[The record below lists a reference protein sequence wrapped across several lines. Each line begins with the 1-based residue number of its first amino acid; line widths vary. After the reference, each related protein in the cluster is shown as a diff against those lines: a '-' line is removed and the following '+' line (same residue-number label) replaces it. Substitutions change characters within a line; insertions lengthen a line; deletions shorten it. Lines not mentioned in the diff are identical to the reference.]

1 MNNQSM
7 FASLN
12 SPEGESQG
20 SYDSSLLQGADAH
33 NVANGNF
40 AFTDPS
46 TWGEGVSNAG
56 KFAAG
61 AALSGLNSFYN
72 TGVTVGNWLGA
83 DLKENDTGA
92 WIASVDDDLGKY
104 YQNNKNSVDM
114 AGFVLGSLVPGL
126 GGVKLLN
133 AGQKVLRVA
142 QETGMIGSNLSRVTG
157 LLTPSTKAYT
167 TLAAAD
173 IAQTSATFSA
183 ISGNA
188 LKAIGS
194 GYGQAALESA
204 AFEIA
209 VTATSFKSPVLDGQ
223 DGWDIAKNMLVG
235 TAVGGVIGGAINHAI
250 TLGNIKGAI
259 KSFTPA
265 EKQFADVTDITSLSP
280 AQRIIARTDRISTMP
295 VAPTAQSI
303 MDGSYEFAQP
313 LLKDLNAGQQADV
326 SGKLSGRLG
335 RLREE
340 TMTSLD
346 NKNRMDM
353 QELVTGMS
361 KSGDPVLAN
370 HMADMSKG
378 LSGDQTIANMEGLT
392 EIGRVG
398 TKLKAEKEI
407 EAFTTKQAKN
417 IAGILDDD
425 VDTAANMLP
434 AKVGYVKISG
444 SDLGKVSFDEPKM
457 LALGD
462 THESATEIL
471 RTVDGYKFKESRV
484 WDAKSADHTEA
495 EARYIWADNKAKV
508 KEGMTIGEH
517 DIPLLEKAM
526 QEKLGNIVVA
536 SERGNYEISTLQDL
550 VKHIQTSKEEVA
562 HSLLQ
567 GSKAGTG
574 ATTDEIAKITNVTR
588 DFLEQGPNQDGIASN
603 IFARQ
608 AEKAA
613 YQKTLEEKG
622 ILTQDRLD
630 GFQYQPTYAKAA
642 YDTRV
647 LQAMDQNQISGM
659 AYLKAQQKL
668 YQQGVDLVMANHIPE
683 DLLNRFWHPGDDM
696 MLKTNRFGSGPGLT
710 SFANG
715 GYHTPESW
723 AESIGSATAALQK
736 HFKDATT
743 DRLQSVLYKLASN
756 QEAAIEF
763 ESVNKHLMA
772 SSEQYGIHPDGN
784 RLVPLD
790 ILDWEDAVRA
800 GKKVERPQLAEGTK
814 ESIPLKT
821 EEARAA
827 WTERTNLTGE
837 RTQAFGEV
845 RNAQGLTD
853 MKDPRALRPVR
864 PDPKDYPYYAVVI
877 DDSVTG
883 VGHKSMIHAAS
894 AKDLEGMLA
903 KVPPNYR
910 KYKGDQLK
918 QFHEAHGDFDYELTL
933 HENYID
939 ADLKRSGVNN
949 PFFIKTDPQKIAQD
963 LLRDHLKSD
972 DIFSR
977 ELVNAKY
984 EKEFSFLRQQ
994 GEQYTNTATSKYT
1007 GSYRDI
1013 ENSVKNPY
1021 LNYVKTSLNISQ
1033 ITEHPMLMGLNQ
1045 KLDSAVSNTW
1055 NTIQEAARTAKTV
1068 EQLQP
1073 VNDAL
1078 NKFGV
1083 KTGYY
1088 DAATQLL
1095 ANHSAPK
1102 GVLTNFVSKANAM
1115 LSTLTLRL
1123 DPFNAINNAVGSTI
1137 LYGTELKSFINS
1149 MGSADGELAGKLTG
1163 MLKMDRPSMAN
1174 IAGQQTDQVT
1184 TAGKVMQQ
1192 AVKNWFDKEATTMSG
1207 VPLKD
1212 YYAKHGWSTR
1222 LSDQARQMLED
1233 LTLVGNETPSIMQ
1246 GKLQSA
1252 FKNFKNLADKGEKLT
1267 GNKYAE
1273 EFNRFVSADSM
1284 RQLTDLGVASGKITE
1299 QEALGYINTFVNRTQ
1314 GNILASQRPLM
1325 FQGAVGQAVGLF
1337 QTYQFNMMQQ
1347 LFRHIGEGAPKDAA
1361 MLMGLQGTMYGMN
1374 GLPGFNYL
1382 NTHIVGTL
1390 SGNKDHTD
1398 LYSSTYG
1405 AAGKSVGDLLLYGL
1419 PSNLLR
1425 ANLYSRGDIN
1435 PRQITII
1442 PVNPVDIPFVNATM
1456 KFYDNVANVV
1466 SRMGNGG
1473 SVWESV
1479 LQGIEHNGLS
1489 RPLAGLAQVAQA
1501 ATHNG
1506 MVFTTTGKGSISGGN
1521 ELMSL
1526 ASAIRLGG
1534 AKPFDDAVANDAVF
1548 RTTVYQAAD
1557 KARMDKLAQAIKVS
1571 GIGGAEIDPEQVST
1585 FAAKYAASGGKQQ
1598 NFNKYML
1605 NEIKAANT
1613 NKANAIMNNLKSP
1626 MGYKMQQI
1634 MGGSNGLTDG
1644 MQIQGQMQA
1653 PSTDVSS
1660 Y

>member
-1 MNNQSM
+1 MNSKEKM
-7 FASLN
+7 DSLN
-12 SPEGESQG
+12 TSGDGEIA
-20 SYDSSLLQGADAH
+20 DSSYLLQGADAH
-33 NVANGNF
+33 SSANGNF

-56 KFAAG
+56 KFTAD

-92 WIASVDDDLGKY
+92 WIASIDDDLGKY
-104 YQNNKNSVDM
+104 YQGNKNSVDM
-114 AGFVLGSLVPGL
+114 AGFVLGSLVPGMA
-126 GGVKLLN
+126 GVKLLN
-133 AGQKVLRVA
+133 AGQKVLKVA
-142 QETGMIGSNLSRVTG
+142 QETGMLGANLSRVTG

-188 LKAIGS
+188 LKAIGA

-235 TAVGGVIGGAINHAI
+235 TAVGGVIGGAINHAV
-250 TLGNIKGAI
+250 TLGNIKGAV

-265 EKQFADVTDITSLSP
+265 EKQFADVTDVTSLSP

-295 VAPTAQSI
+295 VAPTAAQI
-303 MDGSYEFAQP
+303 ADGSYEFAQP
-313 LLKDLNAGQQADV
+313 LLKDLNVGQQADV
-326 SGKLSGRLG
+326 SGKLAGRLG

-353 QELVTGMS
+353 QELVTGMN

-370 HMADMSKG
+370 HIADMSKG
-378 LSGDQTIANMEGLT
+378 LSGNQTIANMEGLT
-392 EIGRVG
+392 ELGRVG
-398 TKLKAEKEI
+398 TKLKAEAE
-407 EAFTTKQAKN
+407 TTRFIAKQAKN
-417 IAGILDDD
+417 IAGLLDD
-425 VDTAANMLP
+425 TADPTANMLP
-434 AKVGYVKISG
+434 NKIGFIKISG

-462 THESATEIL
+462 THESAAEIL
-471 RTVDGYKFKESRV
+471 RTVDGYKFKESRI
-484 WDAKSADHTEA
+484 WDAKLSDHTEA
-495 EARYIWADNKAKV
+495 EARYIWADSKAKV
-508 KEGMTIGEH
+508 VSGMTIGEH

-526 QEKLGNIVVA
+526 NHKIENIVVSSPA
-536 SERGNYEISTLQDL
+536 GNYEINTLADL
-550 VKHIQTSKEEVA
+550 VKHIQVSKEEVA
-562 HSLLQ
+562 TNLL
-567 GSKAGTG
+567 GGAKAGTG
-574 ATTDEIAKITNVTR
+574 LTTDEIAKITNVTR
-588 DFLEQGPNQDGIASN
+588 DFLEQGPGQEGIAN
-603 IFARQ
+603 GIFARQ
-608 AEKAA
+608 AQKAEYA
-613 YQKTLEEKG
+613 KSLEDKG
-622 ILTQDRLD
+622 IYTHERMD
-630 GFQYQPTYAKAA
+630 GFPYQPSYAKAA
-642 YDTRV
+642 YDTKI
-647 LQAMDQNQISGM
+647 LHAMDQNQISGM

-668 YQQGVDLVMANHIPE
+668 YQQGVDVVFANHVPA
-683 DLLNRFWHPGDDM
+683 DLAARFWHPGDDM

-723 AESIGSATAALQK
+723 AESIGSATASLQK
-736 HFKDATT
+736 HYKDGTT

-763 ESVNKHLMA
+763 ESVNKHLM
-772 SSEQYGIHPDGN
+772 SSPEQYGMHTDGN
-784 RLVPLD
+784 RAVPLK
-790 ILDWEDAVRA
+790 ILDWEAAVRA
-800 GKKVERPQLAEGTK
+800 GKKVERPQLAEGVK
-814 ESIPLKT
+814 ESIPLNT
-821 EEARAA
+821 EEARTA

-837 RTQAFGEV
+837 RTQAFGET

-853 MKDPRALRPVR
+853 IKDPRAMRPVR
-864 PDPKDYPYYAVVI
+864 PDPKDYPYYAVVV

-894 AKDLEGMLA
+894 PKELEAMIA
-903 KVPPNYR
+903 KVPDNYTT
-910 KYKGDQLK
+910 YKGDQLK
-918 QFHEAHGDFDYELTL
+918 EFFKAHGEFDHEMTL

-949 PFFIKTDPQKIAQD
+949 PFFIKTDPQKIAQG
-963 LLRDHLKSD
+963 LLRDHLRSD
-972 DIFSR
+972 DIFAR

-1021 LNYVKTSLNISQ
+1021 LNYVKTGLNISQ
-1033 ITEHPMLMGLNQ
+1033 ISEHPYVMGLNQ

-1055 NTIQEAARTAKTV
+1055 NTIQEAARSARTL
-1068 EQLQP
+1068 EDLIP
-1073 VNDAL
+1073 VNTAL
-1078 NKFGV
+1078 SKFGV

-1088 DAATQLL
+1088 DAATELL

-1102 GVLTNFVSKANAM
+1102 GVLTNFVSKANSM
-1115 LSTLTLRL
+1115 LATLTLRL
-1123 DPFNAINNAVGSTI
+1123 DPFNSVTNAIGSTV
-1137 LYGTELKSFINS
+1137 LYGTELKSFMNS
-1149 MGSADGELAGKLTG
+1149 MTGDSKLAGELGGL
-1163 MLKMDRPSMAN
+1163 LKMDRPSLNNLSGTA
-1174 IAGQQTDQVT
+1174 TDQVT

-1192 AVKNWFDKEATTMSG
+1192 AVKNWFDKEAVTASG
-1207 VPLKD
+1207 VPLKE
-1212 YYAKHGWSTR
+1212 YYQTHGWSTR
-1222 LSDQARQMLED
+1222 LADQARQMLDD
-1233 LTLVGNETPSIMQ
+1233 LTLTGVETPSVMQ

-1252 FKNFKNLADKGEKLT
+1252 FKSFKELADKGEKLT

-1284 RQLTDLGVASGKITE
+1284 RQLTDLGVKAGKITE

-1325 FQGAVGQAVGLF
+1325 FQGAIGQAVGLF

-1347 LFRHIGEGAPKDAA
+1347 LFRHVGEGAPKDAA
-1361 MLMGLQGTMYGMN
+1361 MLMGLQGTMFGMN

-1435 PRQITII
+1435 PRQVTIV

-1456 KFYDNVANVV
+1456 KFYDNVANT
-1466 SRMGNGG
+1466 MGRIQSGA

-1479 LQGIEHNGLS
+1479 LQGIEHNGVS

-1521 ELMSL
+1521 EFMSL
-1526 ASAIRLGG
+1526 ATATRLAG
-1534 AKPFDDAVANDAVF
+1534 AKPFDEAVGNDAVF
-1548 RTTVYQAAD
+1548 RTAVYQAAD
-1557 KARMDKLAQAIKVS
+1557 KTRMDKLALAIKTS
-1571 GIGGAEIDPEQVST
+1571 GIGGGEIDPEQISK
-1585 FAAKYAASGGKQQ
+1585 FAAGYAAAGGKQQ
-1598 NFNKYML
+1598 NFNKYMI
-1605 NEIKAANT
+1605 NEIKSANT

-1626 MGYKMQQI
+1626 TSQKMQQI
-1634 MGGSNGLTDG
+1634 MGGSSMLDGNG
-1644 MQIQGQMQA
+1644 ISQA
-1653 PSTDVSS
+1653 QSQSVAE